1 MFGFR
6 LPALAGNLVAVLL
19 LTGPAFAAVEDDPW
33 PELREMLFEDRE
45 ILPGAGV
52 ISLEAPYRAYEAAIV
67 PITMVAEMPQTA
79 ARHIKSITL
88 VVDKNPV
95 PVAAVFGLTPKLGS
109 ATIATRIRVN
119 AYTNVRVIAETN
131 DGQLY
136 MDSKFVKAS
145 GGCSA
150 PASKDQDQSMARLG
164 KIKLRQSKAVHLNQ
178 PNEAQLLISHPNYSG
193 LQMDQVTRHYIPA
206 HFVQDVRISYG
217 DEVIMTVE
225 GAISLSEDPTFRFTY
240 VPEGPGSLSV
250 EVKDTED
257 AVFTGSWPVKPQI
270 GS

>member
-1 MFGFR
+1 MFASR
-6 LPALAGNLVAVLL
+6 MPALIGGMMVAFF
-19 LTGPAFAAVEDDPW
+19 LTAPATAAVEDDPW

-45 ILPGAGV
+45 ILPGEGV

-79 ARHIKSITL
+79 ERHIKTITL
-88 VVDKNPV
+88 IVDKNPV
-95 PVAAVFGLTPKLGS
+95 PVAAVFGLTRKAGN

-119 AYTNVRVIAETN
+119 AYTNVRVVAETS
-131 DGQLY
+131 DGRLY
-136 MDSKFVKAS
+136 MASKFVKAS

-150 PASKDQDQSMARLG
+150 PASKDQDQAMARLG
-164 KIKLRQSKAVHLNQ
+164 KIKLKQSKAVQLNQ
-178 PNEAQLLISHPNYSG
+178 PNEVQLLISHPNYSG

-206 HFVQDVRISYG
+206 HFVEDVRVSYG
-217 DEVIMTVE
+217 DELIMTVE

-240 VPEGPGSLSV
+240 VPEGPGDLSV
-250 EVKDTED
+250 EVRDTDD
-257 AVFTGSWPVKPQI
+257 AVFSGKWPVTPQL